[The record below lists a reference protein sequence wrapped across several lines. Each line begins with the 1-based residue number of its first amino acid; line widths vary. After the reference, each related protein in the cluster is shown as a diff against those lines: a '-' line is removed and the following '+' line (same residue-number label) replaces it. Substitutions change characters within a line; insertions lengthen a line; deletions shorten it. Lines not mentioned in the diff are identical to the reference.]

1 MKTNPGDDYTTDVN
15 RKLIMLQLELVTPFV
30 LLSCDIQFTL
40 IELVGVLISF
50 DKLGYSCLVL
60 DQVYFTV

>member
-15 RKLIMLQLELVTPFV
+15 RKLIMLQLELVIPNITLFVTPFV

-50 DKLGYSCLVL
+50 DKLGY
-60 DQVYFTV
+60 